1 MANINVTFDEM
12 KSAAGQL
19 RNGKDEINNKLTE
32 LSNLIDNLIASGYV
46 TDLSSVAFND
56 TFDQFITG
64 LRSGVDA
71 LDGMSNFLITAAD
84 SMQQTDEQLA
94 NAVKN

>member
-19 RNGKDEINNKLTE
+19 QNGKDEINNKLTE

-56 TFDQFITG
+56 SFDQFITG

-71 LDGMSNFLITAAD
+71 LDGMAQFLISAAD
-84 SMQQTDEQLA
+84 SMQETDQSLA
-94 NAVKN
+94 NAIKN